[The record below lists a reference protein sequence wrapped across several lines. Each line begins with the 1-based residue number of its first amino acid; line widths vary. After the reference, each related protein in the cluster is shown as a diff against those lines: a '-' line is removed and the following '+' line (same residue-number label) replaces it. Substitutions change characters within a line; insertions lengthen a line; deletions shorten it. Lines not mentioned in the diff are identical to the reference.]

1 MSSVVIP
8 ASLDLIGVRTQGSG
22 TGYLSYLVSM
32 LVGELGVNHGVEL
45 TTSLLEHSSRCIAV
59 TDAKLGRKTDIQIL
73 QGNGLNV
80 SADSGCVLH
89 VRSLFVCLFVIEFF
103 LGLLRCD

>member
-1 MSSVVIP
+1 
-8 ASLDLIGVRTQGSG
+8 
-22 TGYLSYLVSM
+22 M

-45 TTSLLEHSSRCIAV
+45 SANLLEHSARCIAV

-80 SADSGCVLH
+80 AADTGCVLF
-89 VRSLFVCLFVIEFF
+89 LFFSDFSWI
-103 LGLLRCD
+103 